1 VFKVG
6 TPVVVD
12 GDIVEVAHGTKSVV
26 LTTTAPDATSVV
38 TVRGNANF
46 VTGDNDVIVKV
57 TATDGSFAEYTVT
70 ITVADPSD
78 DNSLDVLTLDGADV
92 VDGDEI
98 TLPKGVT
105 SVTIVAT
112 PAVSSARAVISG
124 NTGLKTGANNVVI
137 RVTAENG
144 DVAVNTIVVTIAAT
158 NDEWLKV
165 VSNPAKPFG
174 TVAATLDGATTAVT
188 LASTTSQL
196 VVNGTGWNVKLSPY
210 WLNKKA
216 TTLDSSKRLILAQG
230 ANALLSAGGFAPN
243 SEARVYLGTTLLGT
257 FTASATGTIAGTVT
271 ISATQKAGSYTLTI
285 TGFDAKFLAR
295 WVSVG
300 MSVKTGYLTKVY
312 TVIFKTTGK
321 TVDSTAA
328 KVLAAVPKLIKGY
341 TSVLV
346 DIKGWAA
353 GSKISSTLTKLGVSR
368 ATAIKTSLT
377 KLKVVATYTT
387 AFGALEKST
396 SKTSKGVIT
405 VKYAKP

>member
-1 VFKVG
+1 
-6 TPVVVD
+6 
-12 GDIVEVAHGTKSVV
+12 
-26 LTTTAPDATSVV
+26 
-38 TVRGNANF
+38 
-46 VTGDNDVIVKV
+46 
-57 TATDGSFAEYTVT
+57 VT
-70 ITVADPSD
+70 IVVADPSD
-78 DNSLDVLTLDGADV
+78 DNSLDVLTLNGLDV
-92 VDGDEI
+92 MDGDEI

-112 PAVSSARAVISG
+112 PAESHARAVISG
-124 NTGLKTGANNVVI
+124 NTGLQVGANNVVI

-158 NDEWLKV
+158 NDEWLLV
-165 VSNPAKPFG
+165 DTNPATAFG
-174 TVAATLDGATTAVT
+174 KVAATLDFETIAAT

-230 ANALLSAGGFAPN
+230 ANVVLSASGYAPN
-243 SEARVYLGTTLLGT
+243 SEARVYLGTTLIATLT
-257 FTASATGTIAGTVT
+257 VSATGTIAGTVT
-271 ISATQKAGSYTLTI
+271 VPATQKTGSHTLTV
-285 TGFDAKFLAR
+285 TGFDTAFIPR

-312 TVIFKTTGK
+312 TVIFKTTSSS
-321 TVDSTAA
+321 VDSTAA
-328 KVLAAVPKLIKGY
+328 KVLAAIPKLIKGY

-353 GSKISSTLTKLGVSR
+353 GAKISTTLTKLGITR
-368 ATAIKTSLT
+368 ATNVKTSLT
-377 KLKVVATYTT
+377 KLKVVATYTVG
-387 AFGALEKST
+387 FGALEKST